1 MPSRHA
7 MPSPSSPAAQTRN
20 VLHLGRSRS
29 RVAGR
34 CGRRPLSER
43 GDIAGWVMITV
54 MTIMLAGAIMAIFTP
69 AVTDYLQSALDQFM

>member
-1 MPSRHA
+1 MSKK
-7 MPSPSSPAAQTRN
+7 SLVAAHGIC
-20 VLHLGRSRS
+20 HL
-29 RVAGR
+29 
-34 CGRRPLSER
+34 RRPRPVALMRRRGRDER

>member
-1 MPSRHA
+1 MPK
-7 MPSPSSPAAQTRN
+7 PSSLAARPERATPD
-20 VLHLGRSRS
+20 HGRPPR
-29 RVAGR
+29 GE
-34 CGRRPLSER
+34 G

>member
-1 MPSRHA
+1 MPKP
-7 MPSPSSPAAQTRN
+7 PSFLARPTRTN
-20 VLHLGRSRS
+20 PDRGRPTR
-29 RVAGR
+29 G
-34 CGRRPLSER
+34 ER

>member
-1 MPSRHA
+1 MPI
-7 MPSPSSPAAQTRN
+7 PSEPATQSHN
-20 VLHLGRSRS
+20 VLHLDRWRA
-29 RVAGR
+29 RLAGR
-34 CGRRPLSER
+34 CIRPSLSER

>member
-1 MPSRHA
+1 MTR
-7 MPSPSSPAAQTRN
+7 PSSPAAQSRS
-20 VLHLGRSRS
+20 VLSLGRPHSRG
-29 RVAGR
+29 AGR
-34 CGRRPLSER
+34 CVRQPLSER

>member
-1 MPSRHA
+1 MFR
-7 MPSPSSPAAQTRN
+7 PSSAAQSRN
-20 VLHLGRSRS
+20 VLHFGCSGS

-34 CGRRPLSER
+34 CGRPPRTER

-69 AVTDYLQSALDQFM
+69 AVTGFLQSALDQFM

>member
-1 MPSRHA
+1 MPI
-7 MPSPSSPAAQTRN
+7 PSEPATQRRD
-20 VLHLGRSRS
+20 VLHLGRSR
-29 RVAGR
+29 GR
-34 CGRRPLSER
+34 LARRCIRPSPSER

>member
-1 MPSRHA
+1 MPI
-7 MPSPSSPAAQTRN
+7 PSAPATQSRN
-20 VLHLGRSRS
+20 VLHLGLSRGQLARHCIRAS
-29 RVAGR
+29 PG
-34 CGRRPLSER
+34 ER

>member
-1 MPSRHA
+1 MPR
-7 MPSPSSPAAQTRN
+7 PSFS
-20 VLHLGRSRS
+20 
-29 RVAGR
+29 VARLVRTTLEHGAPPR
-34 CGRRPLSER
+34 GER